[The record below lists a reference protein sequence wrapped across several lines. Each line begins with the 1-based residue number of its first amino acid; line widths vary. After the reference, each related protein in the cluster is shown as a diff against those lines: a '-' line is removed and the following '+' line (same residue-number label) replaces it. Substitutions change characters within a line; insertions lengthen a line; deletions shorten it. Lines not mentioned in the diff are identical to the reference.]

1 MSEWKTRRLTN
12 EVGYGYIVVRE
23 DGYIVVRD
31 DGRVMAT
38 CKYRE
43 TCEQI
48 TLEHNS
54 HAALLEACKGLV
66 ADDTIAAFGT
76 LDMGPGGTREEGA
89 AYALIWDRR
98 DAANEAIKAAEA
110 TP

>member
-48 TLEHNS
+48 TREHNS
-54 HAALLEACKGLV
+54 HAALLDIAKGSLELV
-66 ADDTIAAFGT
+66 PP
-76 LDMGPGGTREEGA
+76 LS
-89 AYALIWDRR
+89 R
-98 DAANEAIKAAEA
+98 DAFQLRDYITAAIELAEP

>member
-1 MSEWKTRRLTN
+1 MSKWHVDTRDVLRILQDG
-12 EVGYGYIVVRE
+12 EPVAVALDLPVSRQIVR
-23 DGYIVVRD
+23 
-31 DGRVMAT
+31 
-38 CKYRE
+38 
-43 TCEQI
+43 
-48 TLEHNS
+48 EHNS